1 MLDTPPM
8 MPLEQALVGNVIEI
22 FKAAGLKTV

>member
-1 MLDTPPM
+1 MT
-8 MPLEQALVGNVIEI
+8 PLEQALVGNVIEI

>member
-1 MLDTPPM
+1 MSS
-8 MPLEQALVGNVIEI
+8 LEQALVGNVIEI